1 MHLTL
6 PRRTIP
12 PLFSRPCARQAMRSH
27 YCGQVDETLIGQD
40 VDVCGWV
47 HRRRDHGGVIFIDL
61 RDRDGLLQVVFDP
74 DRAEIFA
81 EAERIRGE
89 YVLAVKGL
97 VRERP
102 QGTVNPNMKTGQVEV
117 LAHELVVLNRSE
129 TPPFHHDEQ
138 ANEELRLKYRY
149 LDLRR
154 EEMLDNLRLRHRV
167 TMAMRE
173 FLDRDGFV
181 DVETP
186 MLTRATPEGARDYV
200 VPSRTHPGK
209 FFALPQSP
217 QIFKQLLM
225 MSGLD
230 RYYQIVRC
238 FRDEDLRADR
248 QPEFT
253 QLDVEMS
260 FIDEAGVTGEME
272 GLIHHLF
279 KTVFDVD
286 LPTPFPRMT
295 YAEAMQRFGSDKPDM
310 RIDLE
315 LVEVSDLLAGVEF
328 KVFAGPAKDPEG
340 RVAALCLPSGN
351 ELTRREIDNY
361 TAFVGRYGAKGLAY
375 IKVNDVDTGRDGLQ
389 SPIMKFLPDDAVS
402 GILERTAAR
411 SGDLIFFGADKAR
424 VVNDALGALRVKLGE
439 DRGLVADGWSPLW
452 VIDFPMFEKDEKS
465 GRWTALHHPFTA
477 PSVNDADALRADP
490 GNALS
495 RAYDMVLNGS
505 EIGGGSIRIHDQS
518 IQSAVFDLLG
528 ISKEEADE
536 KFGFLLR
543 ALEFGCPPHGG
554 VAFGLD
560 RIVMLMAGADSI
572 RDVIAFPK
580 TQSAHCPLTNAPGE
594 VSAEQLKEAG
604 IRLRAPRKE

>member
-1 MHLTL
+1 
-6 PRRTIP
+6 
-12 PLFSRPCARQAMRSH
+12 MRSH
-27 YCGQVDETLIGQD
+27 YCGQVDETLIGQE
-40 VDVCGWV
+40 VEVAGWV

-61 RDRDGLLQVVFDP
+61 RDREGLLQVVFDP
-74 DRAEIFA
+74 DRPEIFA

-89 YVLAVKGL
+89 YVLHVKGL
-97 VRERP
+97 VRGRP
-102 QGTVNPNMKTGQVEV
+102 EGTINPNMRTGQVEV
-117 LAHELVVLNRSE
+117 LAHELEVLNRAE

-154 EEMLDNLRLRHRV
+154 EDMLGNLRLRHQV

-173 FLDRDGFV
+173 FLDGDGFV

-253 QLDVEMS
+253 QLDIEMS
-260 FIDEAGVTGEME
+260 FVDEAAVTGEME
-272 GLIHHLF
+272 GMVRHLF
-279 KTVFDVD
+279 KKVLDVD
-286 LPTPFPRMT
+286 LPDSFPRMS
-295 YAEAMQRFGSDKPDM
+295 YAEAMQRYGSDKPDL

-315 LVEVSDLLAGVEF
+315 LIEVSDLMASVDF
-328 KVFAGPAKDPEG
+328 KVFAGPAADPEG
-340 RVAALCLPSGN
+340 RVAALCLPQGN
-351 ELTRREIDNY
+351 ELTRKQIDDY
-361 TAFVGRYGAKGLAY
+361 TDYVGRFGAKGLAY
-375 IKVNDVDTGRDGLQ
+375 IKVNDVDAGREGLQ
-389 SPIMKFLPDDAVS
+389 SPILKFLPDDAVA
-402 GILERTAAR
+402 GIIERTGAKT
-411 SGDLIFFGADKAR
+411 GDLIFFGADKAR

-439 DRGLVADGWSPLW
+439 DRGLVADGWAPLW
-452 VIDFPMFEKDEKS
+452 VIDFPMFEKDATGK
-465 GRWTALHHPFTA
+465 RWTALHHPFTA
-477 PSVNDADALRADP
+477 PSVNDAEALRADA

-505 EIGGGSIRIHDQS
+505 EIGGGSIRIHDQE
-518 IQSAVFDLLG
+518 IQSAVFDLLD
-528 ISKEEADE
+528 ISKDEAEE

-543 ALEFGCPPHGG
+543 ALEYGCPPHGG
-554 VAFGLD
+554 IAFGLD
-560 RIVMLMAGADSI
+560 RIVMLMAGAESI

-604 IRLRAPRKE
+604 IRLRAPRTE